1 MARTFTLG
9 TLVTRCQQR
18 CDAEDQEF
26 ITDTE
31 WKGLISTAYAEL
43 YSLVAETGMRYFE
56 AQHTITTNG
65 TDVAYPLPATFLA
78 TVGVD
83 YVVNAQGERRALHEL
98 MPQER
103 NSLRGISGS
112 SAAAYEMIGTELHL
126 WPKPPA
132 GQTYTLTYVPQPTDL
147 SSAGDNTAVDVIT
160 PDGEA
165 FLVWAVAV
173 QAKEKEGVDA
183 SLAIAERER
192 ARERVVQWAT
202 LRSLHG
208 ARRKVPD
215 DIDSVFDSADWRY

>member
-1 MARTFTLG
+1 MPRTFTLG
-9 TLVTRCQQR
+9 ALVTRVKQR
-18 CDAEDQEF
+18 CDAEGQDF
-26 ITDTE
+26 ISDTE
-31 WKGLISTAYAEL
+31 WKGLISTSYAEL
-43 YSLVAETGMRYFE
+43 YSLVAETGLRYFE
-56 AQHTITTNG
+56 ATEVITTTG
-65 TDVAYPLPATFLA
+65 VESYTEPAAMLS

-83 YVVNAQGERRALHEL
+83 YIVSLQGERRALYEL

-103 NSLRGISGS
+103 NRFRGLSGT
-112 SAAAYEMIGTELHL
+112 AVAYELIDDQLYLH
-126 WPKPPA
+126 PKPPT
-132 GQTYTLTYVPQPTDL
+132 GQTYHWHYIPQPADL
-147 SSAGDNTAVDVIT
+147 SSSLDAVTVDVVT